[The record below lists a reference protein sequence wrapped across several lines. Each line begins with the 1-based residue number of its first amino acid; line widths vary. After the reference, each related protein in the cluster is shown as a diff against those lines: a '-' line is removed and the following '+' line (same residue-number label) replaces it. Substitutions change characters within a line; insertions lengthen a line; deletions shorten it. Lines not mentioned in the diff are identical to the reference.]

1 MLDLNALDLEDIA
14 VALADQTDY
23 EYRWLIDPR
32 TGHLV
37 FWTSDTGIDGHN
49 PVELEALDLIAIDPI
64 PSYVWYQDMV
74 DFADGISDRATG
86 ERLSRAL
93 EGRGAFGR
101 FKNQIYQ
108 QPELIEHWQTMRD
121 TRARLRAVGWLLDQ
135 ELISSRAAADYYG
148 SHRDPQLP

>member
-1 MLDLNALDLEDIA
+1 MADRPATGDLVI
-14 VALADQTDY
+14 
-23 EYRWLIDPR
+23 W
-32 TGHLV
+32 TG
-37 FWTSDTGIDGHN
+37 DTGIDGHN
-49 PVELEALDLIAIDPI
+49 PVELEDVDLIAIDPI

-74 DFADGISDRATG
+74 DFAERISDRAMG

-101 FKNQIYQ
+101 FENEVFQH
-108 QPELIEHWQTMRD
+108 PELIAPPWQTLRD

-135 ELISSRAAADYYG
+135 ELINPTAADEYYD